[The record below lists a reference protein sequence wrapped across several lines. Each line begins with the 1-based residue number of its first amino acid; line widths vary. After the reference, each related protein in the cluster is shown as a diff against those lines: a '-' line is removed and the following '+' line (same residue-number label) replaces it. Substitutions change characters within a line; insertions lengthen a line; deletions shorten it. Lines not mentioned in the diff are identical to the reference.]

1 MVVYFRICF
10 IYKSF
15 VSKVYLDLAIL
26 VAYFIT
32 LLGKVLF
39 SKYMEEA
46 QDILKVSNKD
56 EGITINCAYASS
68 ERYF

>member
-46 QDILKVSNKD
+46 QDIKYLIKMRV
-56 EGITINCAYASS
+56 
-68 ERYF
+68 

>member
-1 MVVYFRICF
+1 MKYFKVSLHMVVYFRICF
-10 IYKSF
+10 IYKSC
-15 VSKVYLDLAIL
+15 VSIVYLDLAIL

-46 QDILKVSNKD
+46 QDIKYLIKMRV
-56 EGITINCAYASS
+56 
-68 ERYF
+68 